1 MRKNKRKIMNKDRLA
16 LILVLLGLS
25 VLFYLG
31 WVVDSYKPATSS
43 ISQSEYTPEKVK
55 ESEIPELPE
64 LSEEE
69 LQKFD
74 ELHKSYVKEAEE
86 ESERKSIESMR
97 NEVQKI
103 LDEPVEEDSTVTITF
118 NMQWTPSWVD

>member
-1 MRKNKRKIMNKDRLA
+1 MNKDRLA

-55 ESEIPELPE
+55 DSELPELPE
-64 LSEEE
+64 LSEQE
-69 LQKFD
+69 LAVSD
-74 ELHKSYVKEAEE
+74 SLHKSYVKEAEQ
-86 ESERKSIESMR
+86 ESERKSIETMR
-97 NEVQKI
+97 NEVQEI
-103 LDEPVEEDSTVTITF
+103 LDEIVEQDSTVTISF
-118 NMQWTPSWVD
+118 NMQWTPSWVE

>member
-1 MRKNKRKIMNKDRLA
+1 MENNMNKDRLA

-55 ESEIPELPE
+55 DSELPELPE

-69 LQKFD
+69 LAVSD
-74 ELHKSYVKEAEE
+74 SLHKSYVKEAEQ
-86 ESERKSIESMR
+86 ESERKSIETMR
-97 NEVQKI
+97 DEVQEI
-103 LDEPVEEDSTVTITF
+103 LDEIVEEDSTVTITF
-118 NMQWTPSWVD
+118 NMQWTPSWVQ